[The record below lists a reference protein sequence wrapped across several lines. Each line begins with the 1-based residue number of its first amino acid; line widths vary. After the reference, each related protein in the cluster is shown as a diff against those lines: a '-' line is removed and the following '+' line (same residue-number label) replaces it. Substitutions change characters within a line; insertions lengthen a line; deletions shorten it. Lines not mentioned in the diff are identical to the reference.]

1 MKFKEQDIFFWTFS
15 VVAIKHYYKDADPC
29 EDLFKEINEHYEMFI
44 PIYLED
50 MNKQRE
56 FTTEAINYFAT
67 LID

>member
-1 MKFKEQDIFFWTFS
+1 MKFKEQDIYFWTFS

-44 PIYLED
+44 PLYLGD
-50 MNKQRE
+50 MSRD
-56 FTTEAINYFAT
+56 FTNEAINYFAT